1 MIQYSKDQRTR
12 RRPVSPP
19 GYELT
24 NSAECQFPSACSLNT
39 GPTHQRLFSKGR
51 FAQNHWETL
60 FYPSLEDFNA
70 HWHIIGSEKLKVEKK
85 THHILK
91 EKQHSQNLLDY
102 GDFFHITSQHPVELG
117 CYGTLW
123 EVPLWVGPG
132 DKCGGNPHEII
143 IKSHKDIMGRTSI
156 VFAFS
161 LLWML

>member
-1 MIQYSKDQRTR
+1 MR
-12 RRPVSPP
+12 
-19 GYELT
+19 
-24 NSAECQFPSACSLNT
+24 
-39 GPTHQRLFSKGR
+39 
-51 FAQNHWETL
+51 
-60 FYPSLEDFNA
+60 
-70 HWHIIGSEKLKVEKK
+70 IGILLALRSSKLKKNHTK
-85 THHILK
+85 HHILK

-102 GDFFHITSQHPVELG
+102 GDFFHITSQHSVELG

-161 LLWML
+161 LLSMLYNGDSMNLGGSESLKDL